1 MPRPSGSRNK
11 RPYPK
16 TRHKNF
22 YWDVVSDEYAN
33 ELAAFKRAHDRVRD
47 GKSPSIHWPR
57 SLDGFVGF
65 LAEVGMIPE
74 ALEKPSLGRIQH
86 AFGYEPGNVAWEE
99 HALNSIKRKGTRHA
113 C

>member
-1 MPRPSGSRNK
+1 MGRPINSRNK

-16 TRHKNF
+16 TRHRNF
-22 YWDVVSDEYAN
+22 YWEVVSEEFCR

-65 LAEVGMIPE
+65 LAEVGLVPDG
-74 ALEKPSLGRIQH
+74 LEKPSLGRKQH
-86 AFGYEPGNVAWEE
+86 AYGYEPGNIQWEE
-99 HALNSIKRKGTRHA
+99 HSINSIKRKGTRHA